1 MNSLEMKLEIKNA
14 LTGETIVDSHYAE
27 YPYEDLVTF
36 RTEKQ
41 REVARYSEAFPNCN
55 VYFSWRLDSASPWN
69 FQYLMPVNQ
78 AADERAVDT
87 GMMSWQEYTDK
98 WYTHQE
104 EEAAF

>member
-1 MNSLEMKLEIKNA
+1 MNSLEMKIKISDA
-14 LTGETIVDSHYAE
+14 LTGEIVFDEYYAE

-41 REVARYSEAFPNCN
+41 REMVRYSKTFPNCQ
-55 VYFSWRLDSASPWN
+55 VYFSWRVDSNFNWN

-98 WYTHQE
+98 WYLHQE
-104 EEAAF
+104 TEAAL